1 MASCRASAKGRDAE
15 AGIVSDLLA
24 LSLALPAD
32 DSLAAGIGKE
42 ALLTPQ
48 QVRCS
53 KAAHHSGWDLVEID
67 SKMIQQRFVLQ
78 TIGVGVFCGFCDVF
92 LSQLVDQSEPA
103 SLVDGGT
110 LGLNRTRLEC
120 M

>member
-24 LSLALPAD
+24 LSLALD

-78 TIGVGVFCGFCDVF
+78 TIGSGCFAASAMCSCLNLSTNPNQRRCPSSVMEDVR
-92 LSQLVDQSEPA
+92 STVVPWP
-103 SLVDGGT
+103 
-110 LGLNRTRLEC
+110 
-120 M
+120 